1 MTVSASAFVK
11 ILYII
16 ICIPKVFIVEDYIF
30 DFGNCTPIFSIINN
44 LFYRQTVKRMNE
56 PMNELI

>member
-1 MTVSASAFVK
+1 VELVPMTVSASAFVK

-30 DFGNCTPIFSIINN
+30 DYVCCTPIF
-44 LFYRQTVKRMNE
+44 
-56 PMNELI
+56 